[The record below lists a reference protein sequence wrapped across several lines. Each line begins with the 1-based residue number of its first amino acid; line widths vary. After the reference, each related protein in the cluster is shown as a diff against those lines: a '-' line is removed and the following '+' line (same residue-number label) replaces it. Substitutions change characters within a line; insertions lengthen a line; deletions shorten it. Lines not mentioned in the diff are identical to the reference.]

1 MNDIYNFDFM
11 KLLPT
16 SLKKDKNIYALAYII
31 SKQLNKNFTYA
42 NKVIIYPI
50 IDKLP
55 EKLLDILSVDLNVYW
70 YDYEYD
76 ISIKRKLIKNSIKTH
91 KKIGTKYAVESQ
103 IKTIFSDNFYI
114 TEWFE
119 YGGSPFYFKIN
130 VKNGYLNNTEEHK
143 LLIDIVDKTKNAR
156 SHIDNITFTQN
167 YNNELFFGIGIKT
180 VKRRRL
186 ANV

>member
-1 MNDIYNFDFM
+1 MSDIFDFDFT
-11 KLLPT
+11 KLFPA
-16 SLKKDKNIYALAYII
+16 SLKKDKNIYALSYII

-42 NKVIIYPI
+42 NKVLIYPL
-50 IDKLP
+50 IDELP

-103 IKTIFSDNFYI
+103 MKTIFSDDFYI

-119 YGGSPFYFKIN
+119 YGGEPFYFKIN
-130 VKNGYLNNTEEHK
+130 MRNGYLNNAEEYK
-143 LLIDIVDKTKNAR
+143 LLINVVNKTKNAR
-156 SHIDNITFTQN
+156 SHIENITFKQI

-186 ANV
+186 VNV